1 MDQAKEKFREEVE
14 RFVVFKGE
22 VQDVLKTNLMDIQSN
37 Y

>member
-14 RFVVFKGE
+14 RYVVFKGE
-22 VQDVLKTNLMDIQSN
+22 INDVLKTNLADVHGM